1 VRRTATPLRSPSRK
15 TRTPTL
21 RAGTRCRRAFL
32 TRRSDRE
39 HYQGIEAQWVR
50 LAVKAQHPEHGWLK
64 PGQLV
69 WAAWADDERNNLVVA
84 LGSGDENR
92 VILSPASAKQYL
104 LTTPLSDDKAR
115 PVKPSKARAEGL
127 GDTMAKATA
136 VLIAHAAAKAAAAA
150 QEAQS

>member
-1 VRRTATPLRSPSRK
+1 VSTTK
-15 TRTPTL
+15 VI
-21 RAGTRCRRAFL
+21 
-32 TRRSDRE
+32 D
-39 HYQGIEAQWVR
+39 AQWVR

-84 LGSGDENR
+84 LGSGDESR
-92 VILSPASAKQYL
+92 VILSPASVKQYL

-115 PVKPSKARAEGL
+115 PVKPSKARATGL
-127 GDTMAKATA
+127 GETMAQATA
-136 VLIAHAAAKAAAAA
+136 ALIAQTAAKAAAAA